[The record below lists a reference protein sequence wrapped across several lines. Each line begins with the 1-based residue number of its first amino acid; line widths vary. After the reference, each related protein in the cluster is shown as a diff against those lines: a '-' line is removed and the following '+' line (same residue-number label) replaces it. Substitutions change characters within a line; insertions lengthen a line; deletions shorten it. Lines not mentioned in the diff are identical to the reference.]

1 MSLGMML
8 NLPQSRSASTAA
20 TMVPSPAG
28 GCQESSWVSTGD
40 GRDMCGRGNHPS
52 TWVSLQPQAHR
63 DQPKAAKFT
72 QAQSVEMMQ
81 SDIHH
86 QNQNSFKY
94 QNYGLV
100 LAII

>member
-40 GRDMCGRGNHPS
+40 GRDVWKGQSSKHMGFLAATS
-52 TWVSLQPQAHR
+52 TQGPTKGSQIHAGTKRR
-63 DQPKAAKFT
+63 DDA
-72 QAQSVEMMQ
+72 V
-81 SDIHH
+81 
-86 QNQNSFKY
+86 
-94 QNYGLV
+94 
-100 LAII
+100 